1 MTTTALTTQTF
12 NNPTQAEFDTMRE
25 QANTLVKTGFLPVSI
40 KTAEQA
46 LAIILTGR
54 ELGVPAMTALNGI
67 NVIQGKPTVSPQ
79 LMLGLIGRSGL
90 LEDIKIKA
98 DEAGA
103 TVTMKRRGRTAHT
116 EFFGYEEAK
125 AMGLLTKDNYKKQA
139 STMYKWRAVSACAR
153 VVFPDVLL
161 GLYTHEEIAPD
172 AIVNEDGE
180 LMDAPVIEA
189 IPEPIEV
196 KPAKQEKRVY
206 KPKKNQMSEEE
217 RRAQLITSCGIGFR
231 QLNELGFAPKWNL
244 ESINEMIQA
253 EFGVEG
259 GIHNLTTEQI
269 DRLDNQIGAMY
280 RLLTEGHDNPEAF
293 DSDGNPVEVND

>member
-1 MTTTALTTQTF
+1 MTNTALTTQTF

-90 LEDIKIKA
+90 LEDIKIKV
-98 DEAGA
+98 DDAGA
-103 TVTMKRRGRTAHT
+103 TVLMKRRGRTAHT

-139 STMYKWRAVSACAR
+139 TTMYKWRAVSACAR
-153 VVFPDVLL
+153 IVFPDVLL

-172 AIVNEDGE
+172 ALVNEEGE
-180 LMDAPVIEA
+180 LVDSPFYETVAEVVETVPV
-189 IPEPIEV
+189 
-196 KPAKQEKRVY
+196 KQEKKVI
-206 KPKKNQMSEEE
+206 KPKKKNEVSEEE

-231 QLNELGFAPKWNL
+231 NLNELGFAPKWNL
-244 ESINEMIQA
+244 DSINEMIQA

-269 DRLDNQIGAMY
+269 DKLDNQIGAMY

-293 DSDGNPVEVND
+293 DAVEAN